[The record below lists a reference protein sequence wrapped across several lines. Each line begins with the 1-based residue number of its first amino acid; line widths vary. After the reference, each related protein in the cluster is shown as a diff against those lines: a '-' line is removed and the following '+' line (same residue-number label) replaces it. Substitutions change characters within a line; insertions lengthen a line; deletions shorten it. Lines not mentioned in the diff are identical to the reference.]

1 MDVEAIMQIPISHT
15 THQDIWAWHYEKT
28 GVFSVRSTYKML
40 IETKQR
46 RENWLEGRAA
56 SSSTEEDENQWKKL
70 WQTRLPS
77 KLQIFAWRLAR
88 LSLPTGQEREH
99 RHMSTTSACSICNEP
114 VDDWRHSLVECNMA
128 RVVWALMDDDLVD
141 SL

>member
-56 SSSTEEDENQWKKL
+56 SSSTEEDENQWKK
-70 WQTRLPS
+70 
-77 KLQIFAWRLAR
+77 AVA
-88 LSLPTGQEREH
+88 
-99 RHMSTTSACSICNEP
+99 NESP
-114 VDDWRHSLVECNMA
+114 V
-128 RVVWALMDDDLVD
+128 
-141 SL
+141 